1 MKMKKYIALFL
12 MAFAAFGCDED
23 QFLKETPLDFMS
35 ADNSYST
42 KADYEASI
50 TELYYLTR
58 KEFYG
63 DYSRSMDFIY
73 GTDLMI
79 VADPLK
85 SNLSSDYNPTGGIAK
100 FHWDTLYLLIA
111 QSNVAISRLPES
123 SLTEEQKKEYE
134 AKARFFRGFAY
145 RTLAYLYG
153 GVPLQLEEVKSPK
166 TDYVRDTKENIL
178 AQAISDVEFAAQN
191 LSDITSVRDGEI
203 SQPVA
208 YTLLSEL
215 YLATGDNQKAVDAAT
230 KVIDNSALKLMT
242 DRFGSRKSED
252 GDVYWDLFRLNN
264 QNRLEG
270 GNSEGLWVIQEEAD
284 VPGGAANT
292 SDYFWY
298 TTSYWQERFCAPQV
312 GLFKFVMPDGT
323 NLSPFSWPIGDYTG
337 GRGIGTLYATN
348 HFYRT
353 IWDGNFDNDIRNSEY
368 NYPRK
373 FKFNNPDFIQKY
385 GSLFGESI
393 DLENPQLPEGVKM
406 VTGYDGGINA
416 SNSLPNRF
424 ICGYQT
430 KCTTPF
436 NHPDAQ
442 YLNKSTYLLSG
453 TGGKTYT
460 DQYMFRLPE
469 AYLLRAEAYMK
480 LNKLDEAAADINV
493 IRARANAKPAEA
505 SEIDLDYI
513 LDERMREFGIEE
525 KRRLTLARTGK
536 LYERVMKY
544 NPYYSAANSADGQG
558 FLKKYEVYPIPQS
571 VIEANKDAVLEQ
583 NPEY

>member
-1 MKMKKYIALFL
+1 MKKYITLFL
-12 MAFAAFGCDED
+12 IAFMAFGCNED
-23 QFLKETPLDFMS
+23 SFLKETPLDFMS
-35 ADNSYST
+35 GNNSYST
-42 KADYEASI
+42 KADYDASI

-58 KEFYG
+58 KEFFG
-63 DYSRSMDFIY
+63 DYNRSMDFIY
-73 GTDLMI
+73 GTDLMM
-79 VADPLK
+79 VSDPLK
-85 SNLSSDYNPTGGIAK
+85 ANLSSDYNPTSGIAK
-100 FHWDTLYLLIA
+100 FHWETLYLLVA

-123 SLTEEQKKEYE
+123 NLTDAQKVEYE

-166 TDYVRDTKENIL
+166 TDYVRDTKENVL
-178 AQAISDVEFAAQN
+178 AQAIKDVEFASEH
-191 LSDITSVRDGEI
+191 LIDITDVRDGEI
-203 SQPVA
+203 SLPVA

-215 YLATGDNQKAVDAAT
+215 YLATGENQKAIDAAT
-230 KVIDNSALKLMT
+230 KVINNPALSLMK
-242 DRFGSRKSED
+242 DRFGSRKAEN
-252 GDVYWDLFRLNN
+252 GDVYWDLFRINN
-264 QNRLEG
+264 QNRIEG
-270 GNSEGLWVIQEEAD
+270 GNKEGIWVIQEEAD

-298 TTSYWQERFCAPQV
+298 TTSFWMERFCAPQT
-312 GLFKFVMPDGT
+312 GLFKLVMPDGT

-353 IWDGNFDNDIRNSEY
+353 IWDGDFKNDIRNSIY

-373 FKFNNPDFIQKY
+373 FKFNNPDFVKKY
-385 GSLFGESI
+385 GSLFGDSI
-393 DLENPQLPEGVKM
+393 DLENPNLPAGVKIIS
-406 VTGYDGGINA
+406 GYDGGITP

-424 ICGYQT
+424 LCGYQT
-430 KCTTPF
+430 KCTTPY
-436 NHPDAQ
+436 NHPAAQ
-442 YLNKSTYLLSG
+442 YLDKKTYLLSG
-453 TGGKTYT
+453 TAGKTYT

-480 LNKLDEAAADINV
+480 MNKLTEAAADINV
-493 IRARANAKPAEA
+493 IRARANAKPVEA
-505 SEIDLDYI
+505 SKVTMDYI

-536 LYERVMKY
+536 LYERVMKF
-544 NPYYSAANSADGQG
+544 NPYYSKENSSDGKG
-558 FLKKYEVYPIPQS
+558 FLKKYELYPIPQS